1 LTQFDGAH
9 AQTRRA
15 SPTAVELFAG
25 VGGFHLALHAAGF
38 DVIASNQWEPSTK
51 AQHAVTCLV
60 DNVEKG
66 RLPPHE
72 ILPYDIEQ
80 VLDEV
85 HERRRYLPRFD
96 VLVGGFPCQ
105 DYSVAKTLNQAAGII
120 GKKGVLWWQIHRLLQ
135 LRQPPFLFLENV
147 DRLLKSPATH
157 RGRDFAIMLAS
168 LSDLGYSVEWRVVN
182 AAEYGFPQKRRRTFI
197 VGRLDAFDSDPL
209 SVLTRTGVLARA
221 LPVQPLT
228 PSLDLEPDRVLTG
241 TLAQLTDTFG
251 DAKTRPFLNGGV
263 MIKRQV
269 WTRSLRPASG
279 RDPQVLL
286 DILQDE
292 SEVPETYFIP
302 DSQLK
307 QWAYLKGRKAEPR
320 VHKGSGTEYFYAEG
334 AIPFPDPTDQPSRT
348 ILTAEGGT
356 TPSRF
361 KHVVETPSGRL
372 RRLTPTELERLN
384 GFPDGWTDTGMPE
397 GRRAFMMGNAL
408 VVPLV
413 QMVAEK
419 LFDDVTLASAVI
431 EEHTSAVRDEV
442 AAIA

>member
-1 LTQFDGAH
+1 MHHSDDAH
-9 AQTRRA
+9 EPKR
-15 SPTAVELFAG
+15 PTAVELFAG

-60 DNVEKG
+60 DNIEKG
-66 RLPPHE
+66 RLPAHE
-72 ILPYDIEQ
+72 VLPYDIEQ

-85 HERRRYLPRFD
+85 KERRRYLPEFD
-96 VLVGGFPCQ
+96 FLVGGFPCQ

-120 GKKGVLWWQIHRLLQ
+120 GKKGVLWWQIHRLLEM
-135 LRQPPFLFLENV
+135 RRPPFLFLENV

-197 VGRLDAFDSDPL
+197 VGRLGAFDSDPI
-209 SVLTRTGVLARA
+209 SVLTRTGVLARG
-221 LPVQPLT
+221 LPVQPLAA
-228 PSLDLEPDRVLTG
+228 SLELEPDRVLKG
-241 TLAQLTDTFG
+241 TLAQLTETFG
-251 DAKTRPFLNGGV
+251 DSKTRPFLNGGV

-269 WTRSLRPASG
+269 WTRSLRPASTREPEG
-279 RDPQVLL
+279 SL

-302 DSQLK
+302 DSQLE
-307 QWAYLKGRKAEPR
+307 QWTYLKGRKAEPR

-372 RRLTPTELERLN
+372 RRLTPVELERLN

-408 VVPLV
+408 VVPLI

-419 LFDDVTLASAVI
+419 LFDDVALAAAVND
-431 EEHTSAVRDEV
+431 EVSEAADDEV